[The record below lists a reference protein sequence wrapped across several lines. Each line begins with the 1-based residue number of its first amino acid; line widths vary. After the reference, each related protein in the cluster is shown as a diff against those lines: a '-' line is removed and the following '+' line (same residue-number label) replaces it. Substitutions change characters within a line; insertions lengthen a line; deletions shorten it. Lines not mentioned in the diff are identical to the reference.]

1 MGKPKQSLFE
11 TDEDSLLP
19 ETPIDGD
26 DIEER
31 LSEANINVTNNNVQ
45 NKNSNSNLNYNNS
58 DENYKIE
65 VQNFVQAKEKK
76 ISAGFIKIAIY
87 IISWYTLSI
96 CLSIFNKWF
105 FGKTHF
111 NFPYSL
117 FTTFVHTIVQ
127 FSWSFLTILLY
138 PKYKSSSKLSVKNF
152 FMNVFPC
159 GAATGLDIGL
169 SNTSLKS
176 ITLTFYTMI
185 KSSTPVFVLLFAFLF
200 SLEKPSVKL
209 VGIIVIIVFG
219 VFIMVMEET
228 EFNFFGFMEVVIA
241 TVLGGLRWSMTQILL
256 QKESLG
262 LTNPIVTNYY
272 LTPVMAFTVLIFS
285 ILHEGIGSILSSTF
299 FSGILNTIRTLGYMC
314 FGGSLAFLMIIAEY
328 NIIMNTGVVTL
339 SVAGIFKEII
349 VLVCSHFIFHDTFT
363 TQAVIGLIISLIG
376 IGLYNYHKIQL
387 AKQKE
392 YIAYENTI
400 LCDGEIDFFVLDDE
414 DGNKLYELTNAN
426 TKLNKDIERSNVKS
440 LNYAPRDKK
449 QKVIFDQN
457 TVDIQNNSNNVIA
470 SPSSSTT
477 PIS

>member
-1 MGKPKQSLFE
+1 MGKKPKQSMFE

-19 ETPIDGD
+19 QNRFEEDE
-26 DIEER
+26 IEEKEEIEIPTIETSTSN
-31 LSEANINVTNNNVQ
+31 LSNDNH
-45 NKNSNSNLNYNNS
+45 KNSNYNNE
-58 DENYKIE
+58 ENYKLE
-65 VQNFVQAKEKK
+65 VQNFVQAKEQKVPPNVL
-76 ISAGFIKIAIY
+76 KIAFF

-127 FSWSFLTILLY
+127 FSWSFVTILFY
-138 PKYKSSSKLSVKNF
+138 PKYKSTHKLTIKNF
-152 FMNVFPC
+152 FLNVFPC

-169 SNTSLKS
+169 SNTSLKN

-200 SLEKPSVKL
+200 SLEKPSFKL
-209 VGIIVIIVFG
+209 IGIIIIIVSG

-228 EFNFFGFMEVVIA
+228 EFNIYGFLEVVIA

-262 LTNPIVTNYY
+262 LTNPIITNYY
-272 LTPVMAFTVLIFS
+272 LTPVMAFTVLVFS
-285 ILHEGIGSILSSTF
+285 IAHEGFFNIIKSAF
-299 FSGILNTIRTLGYMC
+299 FSSVFKAIQTIFYMT
-314 FGGSLAFLMIIAEY
+314 FGGSIAFLMIVAEY

-376 IGLYNYHKIQL
+376 IGLYNYHKIML
-387 AKQKE
+387 VRQKE
-392 YIAYENTI
+392 YIAYENS
-400 LCDGEIDFFVLDDE
+400 EIDFFVLDDE

-426 TKLNKDIERSNVKS
+426 TKLNKDLERSNVKS

-449 QKVIFDQN
+449 QKVIFDAATVNVKDN
-457 TVDIQNNSNNVIA
+457 TNNVIA
-470 SPSSSTT
+470 SPSSLN
-477 PIS
+477 I